1 MLIHELP
8 KTRGRYRENADL
20 SKSNWFG
27 VGGVAEV
34 LFKPEDAEDLAAF
47 LRGKPADVAVTII
60 GVGSN
65 LIVRDG
71 GIKGVVIRL
80 GRGFSG
86 CELIETKHLTEQ
98 GEARSVGH
106 SLGSRGEG
114 SPIKII
120 KAGAACLDIHVAELA
135 AEYGLTGLE
144 FLSGIPGTIG
154 GALRMN
160 GGAYGSDIAQVL
172 VEAEAIDAQGNLH
185 QLKPEDLHYSYRH
198 SGAPEDWIF
207 ISCILRGT
215 AGDKTEIAARM
226 AEIKQQREASQPVR
240 SRTGG
245 STFKNP
251 EGHKAWALIDAAG
264 CRGLRIGDA
273 QVSELHCNFLI
284 NHGNATAAELEALG
298 EEVKRRVREHSG
310 VELEWEIKRV
320 GYPL

>member
-1 MLIHELP
+1 LKSIIDILP
-8 KTRGRYRENADL
+8 KTRGRYRANADL

-34 LFKPEDAEDLAAF
+34 LFKPEDAEDLADF
-47 LRGKPADVAVTII
+47 LRGKPADVPITII

-80 GRGFSG
+80 GRGFVETGIRNQESG
-86 CELIETKHLTEQ
+86 EIH
-98 GEARSVGH
+98 
-106 SLGSRGEG
+106 
-114 SPIKII
+114 
-120 KAGAACLDIHVAELA
+120 AGAACLDIHVAELA
-135 AEYGLTGLE
+135 ADYGLTGLE

-160 GGAYGSDIAQVL
+160 GGAYGSDISQVL
-172 VEAEAIDAQGNLH
+172 VEAEAIDAQGNFH
-185 QLKPEDLHYSYRH
+185 RLKPADLQYTYRH
-198 SGAPEDWIF
+198 CGAPEDWIF
-207 ISCILRGT
+207 TRCILRGK
-215 AGDKTEIAARM
+215 AGDKAEIAARM
-226 AEIKQQREASQPVR
+226 AEIKTQREASQPVR

-251 EGHKAWALIDAAG
+251 EGHKAWALIDSAG
-264 CRGLRIGDA
+264 CRGLRMGDA

-298 EEVKRRVREHSG
+298 EEVKRRVRQHSG
-310 VELEWEIKRV
+310 VELEWEIKRIGEV
-320 GYPL
+320 A